1 MFLSKVWIDWHWA
14 KDPYQLH
21 RALWQLFPD
30 RPTDERDFLF
40 RVEELQRGKG
50 AMALLLSAGQPQTAP
65 VAEVIASKPMPQY
78 ISAGVRLRFRLRANP
93 VKTIK
98 DDKRLDKK
106 GEPKSIRVPLIHEE
120 EQLKWLLRKFAGI
133 AELETA
139 RVWQEP
145 ALFFRKQDMG
155 GKIQPVCFEGVLTVL
170 DNEALFAMLRQG
182 IGPAKA
188 MGCGL
193 LSLAAA

>member
-1 MFLSKVWIDWHWA
+1 MFLSKVWIDWNWV

-21 RALWQLFPD
+21 RALWRLFPD
-30 RPTDERDFLF
+30 SQSDERDFLF
-40 RVEELQRGKG
+40 RVEDVQRGKG
-50 AMALLLSAGQPQTAP
+50 AFALLLSAKQPITAP
-65 VAEVIASKPMPQY
+65 VAEVIASKLMPQS
-78 ISAGVRLRFRLRANP
+78 IPSGARLRFRLRANP
-93 VKTIK
+93 IKTIK

-106 GEPKSIRVPLIHEE
+106 GVPKSVRVPLINEQ
-120 EQLKWLLRKFAGI
+120 EQLLWLVRKLAGV

-139 RVWQEP
+139 LVMPEP
-145 ALFFRKQDMG
+145 ALYFRKQNMD
-155 GKIQPVCFEGVLTVL
+155 GKIQTVCFEGVLKVL
-170 DNEALFAMLRQG
+170 DAAALITLLRQG

>member
-1 MFLSKVWIDWHWA
+1 MFLSKVWINWHWA
-14 KDPYQLH
+14 KDPYQQH

-40 RVEELQRGKG
+40 RVDEIQRGKG
-50 AMALLLSAGQPQTAP
+50 AMALLLSAGQPKTAP
-65 VAEVIASKPMPQY
+65 VAEVIASKPMPQN
-78 ISAGVRLRFRLRANP
+78 IAEGARLRFRLRANP
-93 VKTIK
+93 VKAIK
-98 DDKRLDKK
+98 DAKRLDKN
-106 GEPKSIRVPLIHEE
+106 GEAKSIRVPLIHEE

-145 ALFFRKQDMG
+145 ALFFRKQDMS

>member
-1 MFLSKVWIDWHWA
+1 MFLSKIWIGWHWA

-40 RVEELQRGKG
+40 RVEDLQRGKG
-50 AMALLLSAGQPQTAP
+50 ALVLMSSAMQPQTAP
-65 VAEVIASKPMPQY
+65 VAEVVATKAITLSLLVD
-78 ISAGVRLRFRLRANP
+78 SRLRFRIRANP
-93 VKTIK
+93 IKTIK
-98 DDKRLDKK
+98 DATRLDKH
-106 GEPKSIRVPLIHEE
+106 GGRKSIRVSLIHEE
-120 EQLKWLLRKFAGI
+120 EQLQWLIRKFTGI
-133 AELETA
+133 AEIETA
-139 RVWQEP
+139 RVIQEP
-145 ALFFRKQDMG
+145 ALFFSKQNMD
-155 GKIQPVCFEGVLTVL
+155 GKIQPVCFEGVLKVV
-170 DNEALFAMLRQG
+170 DNIALYEILRQG

>member
-1 MFLSKVWIDWHWA
+1 
-14 KDPYQLH
+14 
-21 RALWQLFPD
+21 
-30 RPTDERDFLF
+30 
-40 RVEELQRGKG
+40 VEELQRGQG
-50 AMALLLSAGQPQTAP
+50 AMALLLSAGRPQTAP
-65 VAEVIASKPMPQY
+65 VAEVIASKPMPQN
-78 ISAGVRLRFRLRANP
+78 IAAGARLRFRLRANP

-98 DDKRLDKK
+98 DDKRLDKN
-106 GEPKSIRVPLIHEE
+106 GEPRSIRVPLIHEE
-120 EQLKWLLRKFAGI
+120 EQLKWLLRKLAGI

>member
-1 MFLSKVWIDWHWA
+1 MFLSKVWIGWHWA

-40 RVEELQRGKG
+40 RVEGQQRGKG
-50 AMALLLSAGQPQTAP
+50 AMALLLSAEPPQSAP
-65 VAEVIASKPMPQY
+65 VAEVIASKPMPQN
-78 ISAGVRLRFRLRANP
+78 IAAGARLRFRLRANP
-93 VKTIK
+93 VKAIK
-98 DDKRLDKK
+98 DSKRLDKN
-106 GEPKSIRVPLIHEE
+106 GEAKSIRVPLIHEE
-120 EQLKWLLRKFAGI
+120 EQLKWLLRKFAGV

-139 RVWQEP
+139 KVWQEP
-145 ALFFRKQDMG
+145 ALFFRKQDMS
-155 GKIQPVCFEGVLTVL
+155 GKIQPVCFEGVLTVV
-170 DNEALFAMLRQG
+170 DNEALFMMLRQG

>member
-1 MFLSKVWIDWHWA
+1 MFLSKVWIGWLWA

-30 RPTDERDFLF
+30 RATDERDFLF
-40 RVEELQRGKG
+40 RVEEQQRGKG
-50 AMALLLSAGQPQTAP
+50 AMALLLSAEQPQSAS
-65 VAEVIASKPMPQY
+65 VAEVIASKPMPQN
-78 ISAGVRLRFRLRANP
+78 IAAGARLRFRLRANP
-93 VKTIK
+93 VKAIK
-98 DDKRLDKK
+98 DSKRLDKN
-106 GEPKSIRVPLIHEE
+106 GEAKSIRVPLIHEE
-120 EQLKWLLRKFAGI
+120 EQLKWLLRKFAGV

-170 DNEALFAMLRQG
+170 DNQALFELLRQG

>member
-1 MFLSKVWIDWHWA
+1 MFLSKVWIGWRWA

-30 RPTDERDFLF
+30 RPTDDRDFLF
-40 RVEELQRGKG
+40 RVEEQQRGKG
-50 AMALLLSAGQPQTAP
+50 AMALLLSAEQPQSAP
-65 VAEVIASKPMPQY
+65 VAEVIASKPMPQN
-78 ISAGVRLRFRLRANP
+78 ITAGARLRFRLRANP

-98 DDKRLDKK
+98 DSKRRDKN
-106 GEPKSIRVPLIHEE
+106 GEAKSIRVPLIQEE
-120 EQLKWLLRKFAGI
+120 EQLKWLLRKFVGV

-139 RVWQEP
+139 RVLQEP

-155 GKIQPVCFEGVLTVL
+155 GKIQPVCFEGVLTVV
-170 DNEALFAMLRQG
+170 DNEALFMMLRQG

-193 LSLAAA
+193 LSLASV

>member
-1 MFLSKVWIDWHWA
+1 MFLSKVWIGWHWA
-14 KDPYQLH
+14 KDPYQQH

-30 RPTDERDFLF
+30 RPADERDFLF
-40 RVEELQRGKG
+40 RVEDLQRGKG
-50 AMALLLSAGQPQTAP
+50 AFALLLSAVRPQTAP
-65 VAEVIASKPMPQY
+65 VAEVIACKPMPQ
-78 ISAGVRLRFRLRANP
+78 SVSTGARLRFRLRANP
-93 VKTIK
+93 IKTIK

-106 GEPKSIRVPLIHEE
+106 GQPKSIRVPLIHEE
-120 EQLKWLLRKFAGI
+120 EQLNWLLRKFSGI

>member
-78 ISAGVRLRFRLRANP
+78 ISAGARLRFRLRANP

-155 GKIQPVCFEGVLTVL
+155 GKIQLVCFEGVLTVL

>member
-14 KDPYQLH
+14 KDPYQQH

-30 RPTDERDFLF
+30 RPTDERNFLF
-40 RVEELQRGKG
+40 RIEELQRGKG
-50 AMALLLSAGQPQTAP
+50 AFALLLSAEQPKTAP
-65 VAEVIASKPMPQY
+65 VAEVVACKPMPERV
-78 ISAGVRLRFRLRANP
+78 SAGARLRFRLRANP
-93 VKTIK
+93 VKAIK
-98 DDKRLDKK
+98 DDKRLDKN
-106 GEPKSIRVPLIHEE
+106 GQPKSIRVPLIHEE
-120 EQLKWLLRKFAGI
+120 EQLNWLLRKFSGI

-170 DNEALFAMLRQG
+170 DNEALFAMLKQG